1 MTGALLTTPRLMLR
15 RVEPDD
21 AGPLAA
27 LLAGDSAGIAMTAR
41 IPDPATEEG
50 TREWI
55 DGVLRDGGHAFTIIH
70 RDGGQP
76 LGVAGWMGC
85 DSPADSMPEIG
96 YWIARAHR
104 RRGFG
109 REAVAGVLA
118 HLAQNGARGAVAEVF
133 LDNAASLAL
142 LLRLGFRASGLVERD
157 LPLRGGLRRL
167 QRLVIDGP
175 PFAVT

>member
-1 MTGALLTTPRLMLR
+1 MLTTPRLMLR
-15 RVEPDD
+15 LVEPDD

-27 LLAGDSAGIAMTAR
+27 LLAGDSDGIAMTAR

-50 TREWI
+50 TRDWI
-55 DGVLRDGGHAFTIIH
+55 VRVRGEGSHACTIVH
-70 RDGGQP
+70 RDSGQP

-85 DSPADSMPEIG
+85 DSPADRMPEIG
-96 YWIARAHR
+96 YWIGHAHR

-118 HLAQNGARGAVAEVF
+118 HLAHNGARGAVAEVF
-133 LDNAASLAL
+133 LENAASLAL
-142 LLRLGFRASGLVERD
+142 LRRLGFRASGLVERD